1 MKRAVFAVC
10 GIALAA
16 VLCGCA
22 SQQIVQREFY
32 EPNEATMRERE
43 ENAPAPQASGCL
55 SARCTCGE
63 AVRFPDERSEEPC
76 KASANPEE
84 AARARARFV
93 SRRSTSK
100 LRRDGAARLTV
111 N

>member
-76 KASANPEE
+76 KARAQ
-84 AARARARFV
+84 AGAREP
-93 SRRSTSK
+93 RRGRKGPCLLCQPLETS
-100 LRRDGAARLTV
+100 
-111 N
+111 